1 LIATIKKVIDTVMNG
16 DRINPEMNPEMN
28 PEIAFT
34 IFFIVL
40 MFLILLFRDAER
52 DTSWSFE
59 DMLQS

>member
-1 LIATIKKVIDTVMNG
+1 
-16 DRINPEMNPEMN
+16 MN

-34 IFFIVL
+34 LFFIVL

-59 DMLQS
+59 DMFQS